1 VIFGK
6 FVMGK
11 FLANKLGVTQE
22 SVEKVYSSLSL
33 LLLPANMS
41 RRLQANH
48 ASFMSFYHDW
58 KPSELELCN
67 KLADESYRDFV
78 TK

>member
-1 VIFGK
+1 
-6 FVMGK
+6 
-11 FLANKLGVTQE
+11 
-22 SVEKVYSSLSL
+22 
-33 LLLPANMS
+33 
-41 RRLQANH
+41 
-48 ASFMSFYHDW
+48 MSFYHDW